1 MKDLR
6 HGDCYLIIPTLKDNS
21 IDLVIADPPYDFGS
35 KGGGFYAEN
44 SPSQRLYAD
53 NLSKLGCCD
62 FKPKPFLD
70 LLKPKMKK
78 FYGYFF
84 CNKSL
89 IADYITWA
97 VENKCTYDVLVM
109 CKSNPIPAYNNHYM
123 SDLEYV
129 ILIREAGTYFSKEK
143 DIDLYRKWFMT
154 SCRKGLHPAE
164 KPVELLEKFVRV
176 SSREGDMIL
185 DPFMGSGSVGIACLK
200 NGRNFLGIEKDDK
213 YFEISEKRIDAF
225 NLCMGDKNGNME

>member
-1 MKDLR
+1 MTDLR
-6 HGDCYLIIPTLKDNS
+6 HGDCYSIIPTLKDNS

-35 KGGGFYAEN
+35 KGGGFFAEN
-44 SPSQRLYAD
+44 KSTHRLYAD
-53 NLSKLGCCD
+53 NLNKLGCCD
-62 FKPKPFLD
+62 FTPKPFLD

-78 FYGYFF
+78 FYGYFI

-129 ILIREAGTYFSKEK
+129 ILIREAGTYFSREK
-143 DIDLYRKWFMT
+143 DIELYRKWFMT

-176 SSREGDMIL
+176 SSREGDVIL
-185 DPFMGSGSVGIACLK
+185 DPFMGSGSTAIACLK
-200 NGRNFLGIEKDDK
+200 NNRSFYGIEKNEK
-213 YFEISEKRIDAF
+213 YYELARKRIDDF
-225 NLCMGDKNGNME
+225 NGVGGLFEETA